1 MSSKQTTTKERD
13 EAIARL
19 REILQPGDTVYTV
32 VRHVSASG
40 VSRVIDLYYFETS
53 RDGKIYKSWL
63 SGRAARAIGWKLDAK
78 HDGIKVQGC
87 GMDMGFH
94 VISTLS
100 RVLFPDAERPDYA
113 LNQEWI

>member
-1 MSSKQTTTKERD
+1 MSTKQNIKERD

-19 REILQPGDTVYTV
+19 REILKPGDTVYTV

-40 VSRVIDLYYFETS
+40 MSRVIDLYHFS
-53 RDGKIYKSWL
+53 IRGGKIHKSWL
-63 SGRAARAIGWKLDAK
+63 SGLAARAIGWRRDAK

-94 VISTLS
+94 VVSTLS
-100 RVLFPDAERPDYA
+100 RVLYPEADRPDYV
-113 LNQEWI
+113 LTQEWL